1 MAGACGTCQMAKNG
15 ETIRM
20 KLVAEI
26 LVMVFLVVP
35 VVVLGFLFVW
45 GARKDGEED
54 RELQRRLGIRRK
66 TRLGR

>member
-1 MAGACGTCQMAKNG
+1 
-15 ETIRM
+15 M

>member
-1 MAGACGTCQMAKNG
+1 MAKNG

>member
-1 MAGACGTCQMAKNG
+1 MYACDTLG
-15 ETIRM
+15 M
-20 KLVAEI
+20 KLAVEVVVV
-26 LVMVFLVVP
+26 LVVFVVP

-54 RELQRRLGIRRK
+54 RELQRRLGIKRK